1 MKQQRM
7 IDWCLRSISCVLLL
21 TVLFSGVGFAQET
34 IKVGAI
40 FPLSGPIAVYGEGFL
55 KAVTLAIDD
64 INAKGG
70 VSGKPL
76 ELVYEDGKG
85 TAQDSI
91 SALRKLINLHKL
103 PVVFG
108 PAASS
113 NFLAVAPVAEENKT
127 VLIGAESAAPAITDA
142 GEYIF
147 RVFPSDKLQGNGL
160 AKLALDLEYKEVAL
174 MYINNDWGVGLK
186 DVFVK
191 NFTEANGTIL
201 EEVPFDEGKT
211 DYRTELLKIANQKPK
226 AVVCPIYVQEG
237 AVLFKQAYQLGITA
251 QWLTGSAAKNAK
263 LIELAGEAAE
273 GIIGTYPTYPQTTPE
288 HQYFEKLWRE
298 KYNSDP
304 AIFTAFNW
312 DMVHITAKAIEAG
325 GYSADGIRDA
335 LYEVSK
341 GYKGATGDKTFD
353 ENGDVG
359 SDYGAWTIKDGKI
372 VDYQY

>member
-21 TVLFSGVGFAQET
+21 TVLFSGVGFAEET

-70 VSGKPL
+70 VNGKSL

-91 SALRKLINLHKL
+91 SALRKLINIHKL

-147 RVFPSDKLQGNGL
+147 RVFPSDKLQGKGL
-160 AKLALDLEYKEVAL
+160 AKLALDLGYQEVAL

-186 DVFVK
+186 GVFVED
-191 NFTEANGTIL
+191 FTKAGGTIL

-211 DYRTELLKIANQKPK
+211 DYRTELLKIAKQQPK
-226 AVVCPIYVQEG
+226 AVVCPIYVQEA
-237 AVLFKQAYQLGITA
+237 AVLFKQAYQLGITSK
-251 QWLTGSAAKNAK
+251 WLTGSAAKNAK

-273 GIIGTYPTYPQTTPE
+273 GIIGTYPTYPQATPE

-298 KYNSDP
+298 KYNTDP

-325 GYSADGIRDA
+325 GYTADGIREA
-335 LYEVSK
+335 LYKVSK

-359 SDYGAWTIKDGKI
+359 SEYGAWTIKDGKI

>member
-1 MKQQRM
+1 MNTQY
-7 IDWCLRSISCVLLL
+7 LRIRWGRSFIYVLL
-21 TVLFSGVGFAQET
+21 VSMICCSVSFAQDT
-34 IKVGAI
+34 VKIGAI
-40 FPLSGPIAVYGEGFL
+40 FPLSGPLAVYGEGFL
-55 KAVTLAIDD
+55 KAVTLAIEE

-70 VSGKPL
+70 VLGKSL

-91 SALRKLINLHKL
+91 SALRKLINIHKL

-113 NFLAVAPVAEENKT
+113 NFLAVAPVAEENAT
-127 VLIGAESAAPAITDA
+127 VLIAAESAAPAITNS

-147 RVFPSDKLQGNGL
+147 RVFPSDQLQGDGL
-160 AKLALDLEYKEVAL
+160 AKLALDLGYTDVVL

-186 DVFVK
+186 DVFVDK
-191 NFTEANGTIL
+191 YTQANGVIL

-211 DYRTELLKIANQKPK
+211 DYRTELLKAAAQKPK
-226 AVVCPIYVQEG
+226 AIVCPIYVQEA
-237 AVLFKQAYQLGITA
+237 AVLFKQAYQLGIST
-251 QWLTGSAAKNAK
+251 QWLVGSAAKNAK

-273 GIIGTYPTYPQTTPE
+273 GIIGTYPTYPQATPE
-288 HQYFEKLWRE
+288 YQYFEARWRE
-298 KYNSDP
+298 KYNSEP

-312 DMVHITAKAIEAG
+312 DMVHLTAKAIETG
-325 GYSADGIRDA
+325 GYTADGIRQA

-341 GYKGATGDKTFD
+341 GYQGATGDKTFD
-353 ENGDVG
+353 ANGDVG

>member
-1 MKQQRM
+1 MKKQRAVM
-7 IDWCLRSISCVLLL
+7 LWLRNISCIIFLI
-21 TVLFSGVGFAQET
+21 TVLCGVSFAEET
-34 IKVGAI
+34 VKVGAI
-40 FPLSGPIAVYGEGFL
+40 FPLSGPLAVYGEGFL

-70 VSGKPL
+70 VNGKPL

-127 VLIGAESAAPAITDA
+127 VLIAAESAAPAITDA

-147 RVFPSDKLQGNGL
+147 RVFPSDQLQGEGL
-160 AKLALDLEYKEVAL
+160 AKLALELGYNEVAL
-174 MYINNDWGVGLK
+174 MHINNDWGVGLK
-186 DVFVK
+186 EVFVK
-191 NFTEANGTIL
+191 KFTEAQGTIL

-211 DYRTELLKIANQKPK
+211 DYRTELLKIAKTKPK
-226 AVVCPIYVQEG
+226 ATVCPIYVQEA
-237 AVLFKQAYQLGITA
+237 AVLFKQAYQLGIDT
-251 QWLTGSAAKNAK
+251 QWLVGSAAKNKK
-263 LIELAGEAAE
+263 LAELAGKAAE
-273 GIIGTYPTYPQTTPE
+273 GIVGTYPTYPQATPE
-288 HQYFEKLWRE
+288 YQYFEKLWRE

-312 DMVHITAKAIEAG
+312 DMVHLTAKAIEAG
-325 GYSADGIRDA
+325 GYTADGIRDA
-335 LYEVSK
+335 LYTVSK
-341 GYKGATGDKTFD
+341 GHQGATGDKTFD

-359 SDYGAWTIKDGKI
+359 SDYGTWTITNGEI
-372 VDYQY
+372 VDYQK